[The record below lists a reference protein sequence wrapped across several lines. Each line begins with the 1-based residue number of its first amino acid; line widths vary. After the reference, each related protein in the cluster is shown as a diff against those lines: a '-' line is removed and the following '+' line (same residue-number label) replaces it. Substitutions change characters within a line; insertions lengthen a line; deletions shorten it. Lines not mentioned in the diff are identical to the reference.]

1 MHACFSIRMLL
12 ILYERTFETL
22 LISPQSF
29 HINLGNKILT
39 SHYHLGHVGRHRRLR
54 PWLALW
60 ITKVKNGLFFFAW
73 SKWCRVLRVR
83 KSFVACFSMTQGLN
97 MPRCKTFTLIR
108 VLSSSTGDNQGKHQ
122 EPTLFGECLGFLWP
136 TTQTEI
142 SQHGTGDFP
151 QIVIGLMESI
161 ITPSIITWDSG
172 SKFIVLCQRNLILW
186 TSLEVSKVKTDFNN
200 NYYRKVRNQRK
211 VGN

>member
-108 VLSSSTGDNQGKHQ
+108 VLSSSTGWQPRETSRAYIVWGVSCFPLTNN
-122 EPTLFGECLGFLWP
+122 
-136 TTQTEI
+136 
-142 SQHGTGDFP
+142 SNRDFP
-151 QIVIGLMESI
+151 AWHWRFS
-161 ITPSIITWDSG
+161 SDSYRSYGEHYHSQYHNLRQWLKVHCLVPKKFATVDFLG
-172 SKFIVLCQRNLILW
+172 SKQSENRL
-186 TSLEVSKVKTDFNN
+186 
-200 NYYRKVRNQRK
+200 
-211 VGN
+211 